1 MDDVTTPTNKSKE
14 DEINVEESLQKIKT
28 IDVSIF
34 NETLR
39 EIEQI
44 LNTLDQKLEVEKG
57 QLEKLNVY
65 SEIKSTISK
74 FHLAKNELVKEE
86 DDLIKNNNL
95 IKRIENLEKTID
107 NSNKSFSLSSE
118 VKEEALNEIEEHKID
133 KSLLSTEDLND
144 FERKNESRNKKSFNF
159 YSYLILI
166 IIIFFTF
173 YGTLNISKDLII
185 YKYPMTEP
193 YIQYF
198 YEIIEILKFSILGVA
213 DFIKNKI

>member
-1 MDDVTTPTNKSKE
+1 MDNVTTPTNKSKE
-14 DEINVEESLQKIKT
+14 DKINVEESLQKIET

-39 EIEQI
+39 EVEQM

-57 QLEKLNVY
+57 QLEKLDVY

-95 IKRIENLEKTID
+95 IKRIENLEKKID
-107 NSNKSFSLSSE
+107 NSNKSFSVSNE
-118 VKEEALNEIEEHKID
+118 VKEEALYEIEEHKID
-133 KSLLSTEDLND
+133 KSLLSTDDFHD
-144 FERKNESRNKKSFNF
+144 FERKNESKNKKSSNF

-166 IIIFFTF
+166 IVIFFTF
-173 YGTLNISKDLII
+173 YGALNISKDLII

-213 DFIKNKI
+213 DFIENKI

>member
-144 FERKNESRNKKSFNF
+144 FERKNESRNKKSFW
-159 YSYLILI
+159 
-166 IIIFFTF
+166 T
-173 YGTLNISKDLII
+173 
-185 YKYPMTEP
+185 
-193 YIQYF
+193 
-198 YEIIEILKFSILGVA
+198 
-213 DFIKNKI
+213 